1 MTSTTISLRVD
12 PAERRE
18 IAARAERDKV
28 SLSDYIR
35 VRLGLRA
42 EGFVNGDGGAS
53 TDENLGAM
61 PAQLAD
67 HERRLVA
74 LEAERD
80 ASASAARG
88 AGG

>member
-1 MTSTTISLRVD
+1 MTSTTISLRGD

-53 TDENLGAM
+53 TDEDHGAM

-80 ASASAARG
+80 ASASAARA

>member
-1 MTSTTISLRVD
+1 MTSTTISVRVD

-42 EGFVNGDGGAS
+42 DGFADSAAE
-53 TDENLGAM
+53 DHGAM
-61 PAQLAD
+61 PEQLAD

-74 LEAERD
+74 LEARRD
-80 ASASAARG
+80 ALAPAARA
-88 AGG
+88 AGGQTGGP

>member
-1 MTSTTISLRVD
+1 MTSTTISLRLD
-12 PAERRE
+12 DAERRD

-42 EGFVNGDGGAS
+42 EGSVNGDDGELTGVDDGA
-53 TDENLGAM
+53 TRV
-61 PAQLAD
+61 QLAD
-67 HERRLVA
+67 HERRLAA
-74 LEAERD
+74 LEAGR
-80 ASASAARG
+80 AAAHP

>member
-42 EGFVNGDGGAS
+42 EGSLDGDEGAPAEA
-53 TDENLGAM
+53 DGAAAR
-61 PAQLAD
+61 AQLAD
-67 HERRLVA
+67 HERRLAA
-74 LEAERD
+74 LEAERT
-80 ASASAARG
+80 
-88 AGG
+88 